1 MRTERVTSWR
11 GGAGVGGWGG
21 GAVRYTI
28 NIMNIGRFCNEDTAR
43 PTRMITVRI
52 KTRATA
58 DYFDLFSDRS
68 RQISDGIE
76 GGGRNEGRKRQE
88 GRKRRLKRRKRK
100 KGGGGW
106 RGGEMKE
113 GGEGRK
119 RKEKEVKEEG
129 GGGGGWRGGG
139 RKEEEEGRKEGRRM
153 KEARRRRRKEG
164 RWGS

>member
-1 MRTERVTSWR
+1 MER
-11 GGAGVGGWGG
+11 

-76 GGGRNEGRKRQE
+76 GGRNEGRKRQE

-100 KGGGGW
+100 
-106 RGGEMKE
+106 
-113 GGEGRK
+113 
-119 RKEKEVKEEG
+119 EG
-129 GGGGGWRGGG
+129 GGG
-139 RKEEEEGRKEGRRM
+139 
-153 KEARRRRRKEG
+153 
-164 RWGS
+164 